1 MYHYWELQV
10 IAYSKGHYGVV
21 NFNYESMVYFA
32 ARMYDVLEEDV
43 SKYNINHML
52 YSLHRKMGLS
62 QSVEDFLEDM
72 FKRKGYTAIS
82 YEDVIYK
89 LLSDIQG
96 AKTNGLLTD
105 VTPNKEIVAILT
117 TKNKG

>member
-1 MYHYWELQV
+1 
-10 IAYSKGHYGVV
+10 
-21 NFNYESMVYFA
+21 MVYFA

-62 QSVEDFLEDM
+62 QSVEDFIEDM
-72 FKRKGYTAIS
+72 FKRKGYTSIS
-82 YEDVIYK
+82 YEDVIYR